1 MPEHRIVETKL
12 PLTWL
17 ITTAGALISVLI
29 TLLWNISAQ
38 TNKLEQLILSTAKME
53 KRLDDRDA
61 RLDRMLVDFYEMR
74 RIDDAQTL
82 RLNAMEAASTTCRK
96 EVTNETR

>member
-1 MPEHRIVETKL
+1 MPEQRIVETKL

-82 RLNAMEAASTTCRK
+82 RLNAMESSINNLSKRGDK
-96 EVTNETR
+96 

>member
-1 MPEHRIVETKL
+1 MPEQRIIDTKL

-17 ITTAGALISVLI
+17 ITTAGALISVLF

-61 RLDRMLVDFYEMR
+61 RLDRMLVDFYEMH

-82 RLNAMEAASTTCRK
+82 RLNAIESAINNRSKRGDQ
-96 EVTNETR
+96 

>member
-1 MPEHRIVETKL
+1 MPEQRIVETKL

-82 RLNAMEAASTTCRK
+82 RLNAMESSINNRSK
-96 EVTNETR
+96 RGDQ

>member
-1 MPEHRIVETKL
+1 MPEQRIVETKL

-82 RLNAMEAASTTCRK
+82 RLNAMESSINNQSKRGDK
-96 EVTNETR
+96 